1 MYFLGCI
8 SKEPKYN
15 LYQTGD
21 EQRTDA
27 MMRLFISF
35 GNYLHREKWKNL
47 KSQTRETLALCAHS
61 LSSNSAGEPEPQD
74 VRNVDKKDCSIV
86 VF

>member
-1 MYFLGCI
+1 
-8 SKEPKYN
+8 
-15 LYQTGD
+15 
-21 EQRTDA
+21 

-74 VRNVDKKDCSIV
+74 VRNADKKDCSIV
-86 VF
+86 IF